1 MKAGGNAEAEAL
13 AELCEAMKAA
23 AEKAGS
29 WREVDARVNG
39 GRGARSE
46 GCSPPSKP
54 SPISSEAK
62 PRRGADVPIGN
73 EAEAGGLGWGGLGLG
88 LWCVGGLARAD
99 EGGAVVLVSQSSFDG
114 LSAVVVALALLV
126 CFWLGFKLGRGV
138 AS

>member
-1 MKAGGNAEAEAL
+1 MRAAG
-13 AELCEAMKAA
+13 
-23 AEKAGS
+23 EKAGS
-29 WREVDARVNG
+29 GGELVAGVNG

-46 GCSPPSKP
+46 GCFPASKP
-54 SPISSEAK
+54 APISSEAK
-62 PRRGADVPIGN
+62 PRRGADVLIGN
-73 EAEAGGLGWGGLGLG
+73 EARLGVLGWGGLGLG

-114 LSAVVVALALLV
+114 LSAVVVAFALLV